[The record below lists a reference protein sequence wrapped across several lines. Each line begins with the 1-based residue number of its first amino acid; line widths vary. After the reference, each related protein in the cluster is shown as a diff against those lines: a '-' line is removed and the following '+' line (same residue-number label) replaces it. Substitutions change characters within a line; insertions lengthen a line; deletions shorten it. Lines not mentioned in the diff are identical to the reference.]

1 MRLPHLI
8 VVYVGALLT
17 GCTPIDPMGSCNSY
31 QGPGEATAIAQE
43 LIKQKIAFVSDG
55 QTLCHRS
62 RDAQAFQQARA
73 AAYEYYRA
81 VAMVIP
87 NVETEKR
94 MTTRLDQDKK
104 YYSLSPVSNGR
115 RLLILHSL
123 NPQEVEANRE
133 YLQRVQ
139 KGQ

>member
-1 MRLPHLI
+1 MRLHLF

-17 GCTPIDPMGSCNSY
+17 GCTPIDPMGSCNTY

-43 LIKQKIAFVSDG
+43 LIKQNIAFLSDG

-62 RDAQAFQQARA
+62 RDVQAFEQARA

-81 VAMVIP
+81 VAIVIP
-87 NVETEKR
+87 NVETEKLL
-94 MTTRLDQDKK
+94 TTRLNQDKK
-104 YYSLSPVSNGR
+104 FYSFSPVSNGR

-123 NPQEVEANRE
+123 NPQEVEANKE